1 MWSHGFGTLQGV
13 EKGEEIID
21 NKAKNED
28 IILLNSFS
36 FFRETTEIR
45 LAMSI
50 LILCS
55 NIFIFMT
62 FENKWNIS
70 LREMYQIL
78 SYDNKSGYKLRVY
91 LLEFTKHGL
100 NAL

>member
-28 IILLNSFS
+28 ISLLNSFS

-45 LAMSI
+45 LALSI
-50 LILCS
+50 VVLGS
-55 NIFIFMT
+55 NI
-62 FENKWNIS
+62 
-70 LREMYQIL
+70 IL
-78 SYDNKSGYKLRVY
+78 FHDVY
-91 LLEFTKHGL
+91 ELV
-100 NAL
+100 N